1 MRAGLSGV
9 SRAIGVFAAL
19 AAVACSGAPAP
30 APAAPEPDPIADEA
44 AESPND
50 GELKRAVD
58 AIGGGDFAGAKQ
70 ILVEFTQKN
79 PNNAS
84 GQFYYGVALHNL
96 EETDA
101 AIAAYERALKL
112 DPKLGEAWVNLS
124 AVELDV
130 GRPQEAL
137 GVVERGL
144 AAQPNNAELL
154 YNRALAL
161 QALARS
167 KEAVPAFAKAL
178 EASPDNAELK
188 YHYAEA
194 LAQSGDPAKA
204 RSLLESLV
212 ASSDQIEVLASSA
225 RLLGGLKA
233 FDACVSALNKALGVR
248 LSSELYVQR
257 GLCKHGLK
265 DEAGTLADFESAV
278 KQDPTFAPAYYYLG
292 MHQKSQG
299 KKAKAKQSLTK
310 AAELAGE
317 SGVGKAAKKAL
328 SEL

>member
-1 MRAGLSGV
+1 MRSSLIGLLT
-9 SRAIGVFAAL
+9 AL
-19 AAVACSGAPAP
+19 AIACSGSPTP
-30 APAAPEPDPIADEA
+30 APAAPEPEPIADEG
-44 AESPND
+44 AESA
-50 GELKRAVD
+50 GSSELNRAVA
-58 AIGGGDFAGAKQ
+58 AIREGDFAGARGT
-70 ILVEFTQKN
+70 LAELTQQN
-79 PNNAS
+79 PNDAS
-84 GQFYYGVALHNL
+84 AQFYYGVALHNL
-96 EETDA
+96 NETDA
-101 AIAAYERALKL
+101 AIAAYEKALSL
-112 DPKLGEAWVNLS
+112 DPELGEAWVNLS
-124 AVELDV
+124 AVQLDV

-137 GVVERGL
+137 AVVERGL
-144 AAQPNNAELL
+144 AAQPNNGELL

-161 QALARS
+161 QALERP
-167 KEAVPAFAKAL
+167 KEAVPAFAQAL
-178 EASPDNAELK
+178 EANPDNAELK

-194 LAQSGDPAKA
+194 LAQSGDAAKA

-212 ASSDQIEVLASSA
+212 SSSNQIEVLASSG

-233 FDACVSALNKALGVR
+233 FDACVAALNKALGIER
-248 LSSELYVQR
+248 SSELYVQR

-310 AAELAGE
+310 AAELAGD

>member
-1 MRAGLSGV
+1 MRRGL
-9 SRAIGVFAAL
+9 IGVLALL
-19 AAVACSGAPAP
+19 AACACSGSPAP
-30 APAAPEPDPIADEA
+30 ALRAPEPEPIGDEA
-44 AESPND
+44 PESPASS
-50 GELKRAVD
+50 ELNRGIS
-58 AIGGGDFAGAKQ
+58 AIREGDFAGARQ
-70 ILVEFTQKN
+70 ILAELTQQS
-79 PNNAS
+79 PSNAS

-96 EETDA
+96 NETDA
-101 AIAAYERALKL
+101 AIVAYEKALKL
-112 DPKLGEAWVNLS
+112 DPKLAEAWVNLS
-124 AVELDV
+124 AVQLDV

-144 AAQPNNAELL
+144 AAQPNNGELL

-161 QALARS
+161 QALDRP
-167 KEAVPAFAKAL
+167 KEAVPAFARAL
-178 EASPDNAELK
+178 EASPENAELK

-194 LAQSGDPAKA
+194 LARAGDTAKA
-204 RSLLESLV
+204 RGLLESLV
-212 ASSDQIEVLASSA
+212 AASDQIEVLASSG
-225 RLLGGLKA
+225 RLLGWLKA
-233 FDACVSALNKALGVR
+233 FDACVTALNKAIGIK

-265 DEAGTLADFESAV
+265 DEAGTLADFESAL

-310 AAELAGE
+310 AAELAGD

-328 SEL
+328 AEL

>member
-1 MRAGLSGV
+1 MRRGLLVG
-9 SRAIGVFAAL
+9 L
-19 AAVACSGAPAP
+19 ATLAWACSGAPAP
-30 APAAPEPDPIADEA
+30 EPATPEPELLGEEAPA
-44 AESPND
+44 SPND

-70 ILVEFTQKN
+70 ILAELTQKN

-84 GQFYYGVALHNL
+84 AQFYYGVALHNL

-101 AIAAYERALKL
+101 AITAYEKALKL
-112 DPKLGEAWVNLS
+112 DPKLSEAWVNLS

-130 GRPQEAL
+130 GRAQDSL
-137 GVVERGL
+137 GAADRGL
-144 AAQPNNAELL
+144 ALQPNNGELL

-161 QALARS
+161 QALERP
-167 KEAVPAFAKAL
+167 KDAVPAFAKAL
-178 EASPDNAELK
+178 EVSPDNAELK

-194 LAQSGDPAKA
+194 LAQSGDAGKA
-204 RSLLESLV
+204 RSVLESLV
-212 ASSDQIEVLASSA
+212 AASDQIEVLASSA

-233 FDACVSALNKALGVR
+233 FDACVTALNKALGIK

-257 GLCKHGLK
+257 GLCKHGQK

-278 KQDPTFAPAYYYLG
+278 KQDPSFAPAQYYLG
-292 MHQKSQG
+292 MHLKSQG
-299 KKAKAKQSLTK
+299 KKAKAKQALSK
-310 AAELAGE
+310 AAELAGD